1 MVLSPSSWCLKS
13 RLWVHNGRQCI
24 RLKGLSM
31 LAATLGYVDRYDFQ
45 NERFQKVY
53 AFLRQN
59 DLSALPLGKH
69 EVAGDEVFA
78 NVQEYDTVPAAQ
90 KHYEAHRRYFDI
102 QYIVSG
108 EEAIA
113 VTPVEGVKA
122 LQEFDEASDFCLYD
136 EPKVCS
142 WVPLHAGELMILSP
156 EEAHK
161 PGCALAGPEHV
172 RKIVVKVAL

>member
-1 MVLSPSSWCLKS
+1 
-13 RLWVHNGRQCI
+13 
-24 RLKGLSM
+24 M

-45 NERFQKVY
+45 NERFQKAY
-53 AFLRQN
+53 EFLHQN
-59 DLSALPLGKH
+59 DLATLLLGRN
-69 EVAGDEVFA
+69 EISGDEVFA

-113 VTPVEGVKA
+113 VTPVEGVEPF
-122 LQEFDEASDFCLYD
+122 QEFDGASDFCLYG
-136 EPKVCS
+136 EPAACS
-142 WVPLHAGELMILSP
+142 WVPLHAGELMILGP

-172 RKIVVKVAL
+172 RKIVVKVAV

>member
-1 MVLSPSSWCLKS
+1 
-13 RLWVHNGRQCI
+13 
-24 RLKGLSM
+24 M

-45 NERFQKVY
+45 NERFQKAY

-113 VTPVEGVKA
+113 VTPVDEVEP
-122 LQEFDEASDFCLYD
+122 LQEFDEGNDFCLYG
-136 EPKVCS
+136 EPRSCA
-142 WVPLHAGELMILSP
+142 WIPLHAGELAILGP
-156 EEAHK
+156 EDAHK
-161 PGCALAGPEHV
+161 PGCSLEGPAAV
-172 RKIVVKVAL
+172 RKVVVKVAVS